1 MVEVTSKSSE
11 CAVRSSRPLREGVR
25 RWVAAWT
32 QLHWLRIRKLLPHT
46 NLLPLGE
53 EIAVPL
59 LPSLL
64 REGSREGRL
73 QLAISRPTMTE
84 LNTAN
89 P

>member
-11 CAVRSSRPLREGVR
+11 YAVRSSRPLREGVR

-32 QLHWLRIRKLLPHT
+32 QLHWLRRRKLLPHT

-53 EIAVPL
+53 EIAFPL

-64 REGSREGRL
+64 REGPREGRL
-73 QLAISRPTMTE
+73 QLAISRPTTTE